1 MTSMSRIDD
10 PQEPRKVPTLLRA
23 LVVEDDE
30 NTRRMISVILTQENF
45 DVRECTDGVDAI
57 EEIRNGRYALVVL
70 DLRMPH
76 IDGVGVME
84 YIRRHRPA
92 DLRNIIVTSA
102 LPPAD
107 MKRLC
112 DPDICN
118 ILPKPFD
125 IEVLRKLARECASDP
140 AES

>member
-1 MTSMSRIDD
+1 MVITRVQNSD
-10 PQEPRKVPTLLRA
+10 PPRPAPGPLKA
-23 LVVEDDE
+23 LVVEDDK
-30 NTRRMISVILTQENF
+30 NTRRMICVVLAQEGF
-45 DVRECTDGVDAI
+45 EACEAVDGVDAI
-57 EEIRNGRYALVVL
+57 EEVRNGGYALVVL
-70 DLRMPH
+70 DLRMPN

-84 YIRRHRPA
+84 YIRRHRPSA
-92 DLRNIIVTSA
+92 LRNILVTSA

-125 IEVLRKLARECASDP
+125 IEELRRLARQCASDA

>member
-1 MTSMSRIDD
+1 MTFTRVQDSSS
-10 PQEPRKVPTLLRA
+10 PRPTAGPLRA
-23 LVVEDDE
+23 LVVEDDQ
-30 NTRRMISVILTQENF
+30 NTRRMICVVLSQEGF
-45 DVRECTDGVDAI
+45 ESCEAADGVDAI
-57 EEIRNGRYALVVL
+57 EEIRDGGYALVVL
-70 DLRMPH
+70 DLRMPN

-92 DLRNIIVTSA
+92 ALRNILVTSA

-125 IEVLRKLARECASDP
+125 IEELRRLARECA
-140 AES
+140 AESEES